1 MIEIEIP
8 CASCIV
14 HPLMATPYTTD
25 VRMRLLSKLH
35 KEGGALPSPVVRN
48 EGDRFVVVFGWD
60 VISLLQSCG
69 VPRVRVH
76 MLREGDEPDLKW
88 CITKHAQEVGLSWID
103 IAQAYAKAKAGLN
116 STDQEIAE
124 KVGVDRSKVAK
135 MVKIASRLN
144 PKLIKLA
151 QQSVLNYSDCRRL
164 VTLSSTEQELVAA
177 ELHNKHWLA
186 KQILARVFPEK
197 SIPTQVSSFEKPPK
211 PIKTTDLKRLE
222 ISISERIGYPF
233 EIQLLNER
241 GNAGSLEYQFFDRAG
256 MIDVLSKLRGG
267 FLPDAKVSGKI
278 VLTFDSL
285 DQFESLTGNFSAE

>member
-8 CASCIV
+8 CSSCIV

-25 VRMRLLSKLH
+25 NRMRFLSKLH
-35 KEGGALPSPVVRN
+35 KEGGALPSPVVSN

-60 VISLLQSCG
+60 VINLLQSCG
-69 VPRVRVH
+69 MPRVRVH

-103 IAQAYAKAKAGLN
+103 VGQAYAKAKAVLN
-116 STDQEIAE
+116 ATDIDIAE
-124 KVGVDRSKVAK
+124 KVGVDRTKVAK

-151 QQSVLNYSDCRRL
+151 QQSVLNYSECRRL
-164 VTLSSTEQELVAA
+164 VTLSPTEQELVAA
-177 ELHNKHWLA
+177 ELHDKHWLA
-186 KQILARVFPEK
+186 KKILARVFPTK
-197 SIPTQVSSFEKPPK
+197 SMPNQVSSFEQVPK
-211 PIKTTDLKRLE
+211 PVKTTDLKRLE
-222 ISISERIGYPF
+222 INISERIGYPF
-233 EIQLLNER
+233 EIQLLDER

-267 FLPDAKVSGKI
+267 FLPDAKVCGKI

-285 DQFESLTGNFSAE
+285 DQFDSLTGNFNAE